1 MERGKGREW
10 GKWLGLW
17 VFIVLSGV
25 CLGKDR
31 CFRQV
36 EENSSDRVLASLSE
50 RGKFQG
56 LRLPQTSKGH
66 TCLVAL
72 Y

>member
-25 CLGKDR
+25 CFGKDR

-36 EENSSDRVLASLSE
+36 EENY
-50 RGKFQG
+50 Q
-56 LRLPQTSKGH
+56 
-66 TCLVAL
+66 
-72 Y
+72 